1 MFVDCFCCFSNV
13 FLDTERET
21 EYAKTLKRKNEKG
34 KKFLTA
40 MQVRTSS
47 SVVTGND
54 LLKKVAETM
63 KFMRNFVSH
72 SRTFLLKIGSSHESI
87 TLHIHRSRL
96 LFQNVTFFINTLHCT
111 STLHSMMIGKRIFF
125 VLQKKKKK
133 TSSIKKK
140 KKKQEIPFICI
151 KHKTKKNKSPFIS
164 FPKESE

>member
-1 MFVDCFCCFSNV
+1 MKK
-13 FLDTERET
+13 EK
-21 EYAKTLKRKNEKG
+21 KT
-34 KKFLTA
+34 LTA

-125 VLQKKKKK
+125 VLQKKKK

-140 KKKQEIPFICI
+140 KKKTRNSFHL
-151 KHKTKKNKSPFIS
+151 HKTQNEKKQKSFHFFS
-164 FPKESE
+164 KRK